1 MIAPFVLTWW
11 VIPTTRIYSACNA
24 CIADIISQTSAEVE
38 QKTFPSRIEKCEFFT
53 GKAHH
58 RAKNMDGESS
68 DTTCGVAYVTAV
80 IPYSLTFQVA
90 VLL

>member
-1 MIAPFVLTWW
+1 MTASDV
-11 VIPTTRIYSACNA
+11 
-24 CIADIISQTSAEVE
+24 ISQTAAEVE
-38 QKTFPSRIEKCEFFT
+38 QKKFPSRIEKCEFFS

-58 RAKNMDGESS
+58 RAKNMHGESS

-80 IPYSLTFQVA
+80 IPYALTFQVA